1 VRSYSITNNSIIEG
15 GYLSN
20 MFTKEFLSDVRRL
33 ALRRKVW
40 YSALDSLERGI
51 LSISAHIIDCTKS
64 SILDIQLVKIIA
76 KLKNAC
82 KSGFVRHLEHFGLE
96 RVHVVQAEA
105 AKLGYLGACEL
116 SRDLRFI
123 RYLMFL
129 DYNQPIG
136 WRIYQS

>member
-1 VRSYSITNNSIIEG
+1 
-15 GYLSN
+15 

-51 LSISAHIIDCTKS
+51 LSISARIIDDVKS
-64 SILDIQLVKIIA
+64 SVLNVQLVKIIA

-82 KSGFVRHLEHFGLE
+82 KSGFMRHLEGFGM
-96 RVHVVQAEA
+96 RRARAIRDQAA
-105 AKLGYLGACEL
+105 AFGYKGLNEL
-116 SRDLRFI
+116 VRDLGFA
-123 RYLMFL
+123 RYVAFL

-136 WRIYQS
+136 WRIHSPR